1 MTSRSSSSSRSR
13 RSRRRREE
21 GGRGKREEGGRRRPL
36 SKLSIEKYGDELLR
50 ATYKGGKKRRSRE
63 KPERIKVCPFAQDV
77 RVVQGE
83 GQTKK

>member
-1 MTSRSSSSSRSR
+1 MLDQQKQQQQQEQEEQE
-13 RSRRRREE
+13 EE
-21 GGRGKREEGGRRRPL
+21 GGGRKREEGGRRRPL